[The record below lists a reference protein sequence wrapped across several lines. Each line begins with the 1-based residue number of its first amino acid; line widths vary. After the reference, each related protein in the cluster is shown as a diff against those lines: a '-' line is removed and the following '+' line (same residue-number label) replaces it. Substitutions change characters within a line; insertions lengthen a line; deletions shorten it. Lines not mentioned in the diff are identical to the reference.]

1 MKLQLALDMVD
12 IEGAK
17 TILKEVNDVIDIAEV
32 GTPFV
37 IKEGLRAVTEIKNAY
52 PSLKVLADLKIM
64 DAGEHEARI
73 GFYAGA
79 DIVTVLGVAD
89 DVTIQGVVKAARECG
104 RQVMVDMISVADI
117 EKRAVRID
125 TFGVDY
131 ICAHTA
137 FDVQGYEDNPLEE
150 MKLLKQVLQ
159 YAKPAIAGGIKKDTL
174 KQIIP
179 YKPEIVVVG
188 GAITGRPDIRQA
200 ALEIKEVMKKG
211 AIP

>member
-17 TILKEVNDVIDIAEV
+17 AILKEVNGVIDIAEV

-64 DAGEHEARI
+64 DAGEHEARL
-73 GFYAGA
+73 GFHAGA

-89 DVTIQGVVKAARECG
+89 DITIRRVVKAARECRG
-104 RQVMVDMISVADI
+104 QVMVDMISVADI
-117 EKRAVRID
+117 EKRAVQID
-125 TFGVDY
+125 NFGVDY
-131 ICAHTA
+131 ICVHTA
-137 FDVQGYEDNPLEE
+137 FDVQDSANDPLEE
-150 MKLLKQVLQ
+150 MKLLKHALQ
-159 YAKPAIAGGIKKDTL
+159 NAKPAIAGGIKKDTL

-188 GAITGRPDIRQA
+188 GSITSRPDVRQA
-200 ALEIKEVMKKG
+200 ALEIKEIMKKG
-211 AIP
+211 EIL